1 MSLATERSLAKIR
14 SMGALVALD
23 VLPLTPSATV
33 YEPFVV
39 YAEGAGTI
47 TGVTA
52 GGSSRTIAVAD
63 NSLLPILFVS
73 VTAAT
78 ATGLHRAVLLT

>member
-1 MSLATERSLAKIR
+1 MSLATERALAKLR

-23 VLPLTPSATV
+23 VVPLTPSA
-33 YEPFVV
+33 EEHAPFVV
-39 YAEGAGTI
+39 YAEVGGTI

-52 GGSSRTIAVAD
+52 GGHSRTITVAD
-63 NSLLPILFVS
+63 NSMLPVLFVS

-78 ATGLHRAVLLT
+78 ATGLHRAVLLV